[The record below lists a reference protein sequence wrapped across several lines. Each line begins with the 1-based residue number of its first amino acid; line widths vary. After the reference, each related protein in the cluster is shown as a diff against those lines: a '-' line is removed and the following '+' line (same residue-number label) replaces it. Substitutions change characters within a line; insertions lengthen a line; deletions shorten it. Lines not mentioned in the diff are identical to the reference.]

1 MTKKNVLEE
10 EANGELTV
18 PLNTDEIGANGKAR
32 AKWDSKLQYFFM
44 VISYA
49 VGLGNVWRFPYLV
62 QQHGGGAFLIPYLI
76 MLFVE
81 GMPLLYLEFAAG
93 QHFRMGSMGTWNKV
107 HPFLGG
113 VGIASAVTSFMVGV
127 YYNAIIM
134 WCFYYIFH
142 SFQSP
147 LPWATCPTEIKE
159 GTNISVPIEECDISG
174 PTSYFWYR
182 NALDISGSIE
192 ESDGIKWKML
202 LCLIFAWL
210 IIYACIWKGIKSSG
224 KVVYVTATF
233 PYVVLLIFFGR
244 GITLK
249 GATDG
254 LIHMLSPKMDR
265 LADPQVWLDAATQIF
280 YSFGLGFGGLIA
292 FSSYNPRNNNC
303 ERDAI
308 IVSLTNWFT
317 AILASTVIFSVLGF
331 KATTMYENCV
341 ERNMEKLIEIYP
353 EWNTTTL
360 TMEVYK
366 TTFENNETLMNS
378 SLAHF
383 RYCNF
388 HDDLDK
394 AAEGTGLAFIVF
406 TQAINEFGPS
416 APFWSIIF
424 FLMLLSLG
432 IGSEF
437 GTLEGVTT
445 CIYDLESHPWLKKK
459 WLVSGVLCFI
469 SCLIGI
475 LFVLGSGS
483 YWVALFDSYAGS
495 FPLISVA
502 LTEAIAIGWVYGV
515 NRFGDDLETMI
526 GHQPHMYWKVVW
538 KFIAPFLIAGL
549 LTSTLISKFVKPITY
564 KAYDKNVAE
573 MTDRFYPW
581 FAGLMAAFL
590 VLVSVLCIPGVAI
603 LRKFGIL
610 RYKDYAKGAQAQT
623 GGHTTSTVAF
633 MRTAAEDNDSG
644 HNSDEINEDP
654 ERGTSCAVI
663 DEHVT
668 FGLGTDKDV

>member
-1 MTKKNVLEE
+1 
-10 EANGELTV
+10 
-18 PLNTDEIGANGKAR
+18 
-32 AKWDSKLQYFFM
+32 
-44 VISYA
+44 
-49 VGLGNVWRFPYLV
+49 
-62 QQHGGGAFLIPYLI
+62 
-76 MLFVE
+76 
-81 GMPLLYLEFAAG
+81 
-93 QHFRMGSMGTWNKV
+93 
-107 HPFLGG
+107 
-113 VGIASAVTSFMVGV
+113 
-127 YYNAIIM
+127 
-134 WCFYYIFH
+134 
-142 SFQSP
+142 
-147 LPWATCPTEIKE
+147 
-159 GTNISVPIEECDISG
+159 
-174 PTSYFWYR
+174 
-182 NALDISGSIE
+182 
-192 ESDGIKWKML
+192 
-202 LCLIFAWL
+202 
-210 IIYACIWKGIKSSG
+210 
-224 KVVYVTATF
+224 
-233 PYVVLLIFFGR
+233 
-244 GITLK
+244 
-249 GATDG
+249 
-254 LIHMLSPKMDR
+254 
-265 LADPQVWLDAATQIF
+265 
-280 YSFGLGFGGLIA
+280 
-292 FSSYNPRNNNC
+292 
-303 ERDAI
+303 
-308 IVSLTNWFT
+308 
-317 AILASTVIFSVLGF
+317 
-331 KATTMYENCV
+331 
-341 ERNMEKLIEIYP
+341 
-353 EWNTTTL
+353 
-360 TMEVYK
+360 MEVYK